1 MTGTQLFTLIISF
14 ILIYLASSMFDT
26 YTRYKSEV
34 SRIKNQQELNKIVD
48 ERLHLMIVAQEASLN
63 ATQTMSK
70 RIIELQEEV
79 ERLSNIIEN
88 NHSKK
93 N

>member
-48 ERLHLMIVAQEASLN
+48 ERLHLMIVSQEASLN

>member
-48 ERLHLMIVAQEASLN
+48 ERLHLMIVAQEDSLN

>member
-48 ERLHLMIVAQEASLN
+48 ERLNLMIGAQEASLN

-79 ERLSNIIEN
+79 EKLSNIIEN

>member
-1 MTGTQLFTLIISF
+1 MTGTQLFTLILSF

>member
-63 ATQTMSK
+63 ATQTISK